1 MGKEFSMLTARRI
14 VPCLLVFSL
23 LAFQVPCQGGDSVDV
38 AQTTQNGPAVLLEGI
53 QIDTSVPRPQEVLGF
68 EPGFRA
74 SSSRDIATYLR
85 QLAEASPRVKF
96 NQYGMTYEGRELSYV
111 TISSEQN
118 LKRLNEIKAAVS
130 RLANPR
136 MLSQTEAE
144 KLIKETP
151 GVAWLEYSIHGDE
164 LSGADAAL
172 FLAYY
177 LAAAED
183 SLTRAVRDKL
193 IVLID
198 PNENPDGRERF
209 LAQLA
214 QWLSTKPNPDVQ
226 SIEHTGVWPWGRG
239 NHYLFDLNRDW
250 FTFLFPETRARAKVI
265 LEWHPQVVV
274 DAHEMGEFDTF
285 MFSPPREPYNPNATA
300 SLKKWLD
307 IFSKEQARALD
318 RFGWS
323 YYRREWNEEWF
334 PGYANV
340 WASHTGAIGILY
352 EQAGVQATLV
362 KRPDG
367 TILGYPEAVSH
378 HVVSSIANLATAASH
393 KNELLGD
400 YYKEKRNALDAGGA
414 ARAFVISP
422 GNNSTRARE
431 LVSVLLRNGI
441 EVELAKGSFVAHD
454 LKSAYGEKHSSKKFL
469 PGTYVVFL
477 AQPSRQLL
485 KAIFEFDP
493 RMSTSFLEE
502 ERRELEK
509 RGETRL
515 YEVSAWSLPMAFD
528 VEAYEAGSV
537 APVKTEK
544 LGSAPGAGETG
555 GKQPGQG
562 ARGTNEARETI
573 KTEGA
578 GRNEGGEKTQE
589 EILNMEEP
597 EQNPGEVK
605 NPEATFGFLLDC
617 SDDSAVKALARLFE
631 RECKVRAALKPFKIE
646 GVSFPLGTLLIPL
659 KGNADKIPL
668 ILEEIARE
676 TGARFLGVNTAL
688 TEEGIDLGGRYF
700 RLLQQPR
707 IAVMTGARLDFTS
720 FGTLWYLLDRRYGYR
735 FSSLDVNRLGELDLD
750 KYNVIILPSVYG
762 EPDRYTELLGK
773 KNVAKL
779 KRWVEGN
786 GTLICIGTAAA
797 FAADTAT
804 ALSQVRLRSQALGI
818 LDQFEEALL
827 REDRIERKEKV
838 DSLAVWEGG
847 DGVSARKKTGARERA
862 SEAAPGAE
870 EKITS
875 GVEEKPSSVG
885 PKARAEEAIPGK
897 PDIEKLKRED
907 EWLKRF
913 MPRGT
918 ILRAELDNEHW
929 LASGLGKSVPVI
941 LYDPNVFLSKPP
953 VETPCRLSEAKTL
966 RLSGLLWPEA
976 RKRWARGAY
985 ATREGLGR
993 GQIILFA
1000 GEPYFRGYFH
1010 GSGRM
1015 LANAIFLGPGMG
1027 TSVSVPW

>member
-1 MGKEFSMLTARRI
+1 MLSATRI
-14 VPCLLVFSL
+14 VPCLLIFSL
-23 LAFQVPCQGGDSVDV
+23 LAFQVPCQGGDSID
-38 AQTTQNGPAVLLEGI
+38 AALSTKNGPAVLLEGI
-53 QIDTSVPRPQEVLGF
+53 QIDTSVPTPQQVLGF
-68 EPGFRA
+68 EPGSRA
-74 SSSRDIATYLR
+74 SSSRDIVTYLR
-85 QLAEASPRVKF
+85 ELAKTSPRVRF
-96 NQYGMTYEGRELSYV
+96 SQYGTTYEGRELNYV

-118 LKRLNEIKAAVS
+118 VKRLSEIKAALS

-144 KLIKETP
+144 RLIKETP

-172 FLAYY
+172 FLTYY

-214 QWLSTKPNPDVQ
+214 QWSSTKPNPDAQ

-250 FTFLFPETRARAKVI
+250 FTFLLPETRAMARVI

-300 SLKKWLD
+300 SLKKWLG

-323 YYRREWNEEWF
+323 YYTREWNEEWF

-367 TILGYPEAVSH
+367 TILGYPEAISH

-400 YYKEKRNALDAGGA
+400 YYKEKRNALDARGA
-414 ARAFVISP
+414 TKAFVISL
-422 GNNSTRARE
+422 GNNPTRTRE

-441 EVELAKGSFVAHD
+441 EVERAKDSFVAHS
-454 LKSAYGEKHSSKKFL
+454 LRNVYGEKFASKKFP

-477 AQPSRQLL
+477 AQPLRSLL

-509 RGETRL
+509 LGRTRL

-528 VEAYEAGSV
+528 VEVYDAGSV
-537 APVKTEK
+537 EPVKTE
-544 LGSAPGAGETG
+544 GVD
-555 GKQPGQG
+555 
-562 ARGTNEARETI
+562 
-573 KTEGA
+573 
-578 GRNEGGEKTQE
+578 RNEGDEKTQE
-589 EILNMEEP
+589 EFLRMEGL
-597 EQNPGEVK
+597 EQNPGEIK
-605 NPEATFGFLLDC
+605 NPEASYGFLLDC

-631 RECKVRAALKPFKIE
+631 KGCKIRAALKPFKIE
-646 GVSFPLGTLLIPL
+646 GVSFPQGTLLVPL

-688 TEEGIDLGGRYF
+688 TEEGVDLGGGYF

-720 FGTLWYLLDRRYGYR
+720 YGTLWYLLDRRYGYR

-750 KYNVIILPSVYG
+750 EYNVIILPSVHG
-762 EPDRYTELLGK
+762 EPGLYTELLGK

-779 KRWVEGN
+779 KRWIEEN
-786 GTLICIGTAAA
+786 GTLICIGTASA

-827 REDRIERKEKV
+827 REDRINRREKV
-838 DSLAVWEGG
+838 DSITVWEGG
-847 DGVSARKKTGARERA
+847 EDVGVRTKAGAGERA
-862 SEAAPGAE
+862 SEEASSAE
-870 EKITS
+870 EKTTS
-875 GVEEKPSSVG
+875 GVAEKPSSGG
-885 PKARAEEAIPGK
+885 PKTRREEAISGK
-897 PDIEKLKRED
+897 LDIEKLKRED

-918 ILRAELDNEHW
+918 ILRGELDDEHW

-941 LYDPNVFLSKPP
+941 LYDQNVFLSKPP

-1000 GEPYFRGYFH
+1000 DEPYLRGYFH

-1015 LANAIFLGPGMG
+1015 LVNAIFLGPGMG